1 MEVLRNKKG
10 FICDMDGVLYHG
22 NHLLDGAK
30 KFVDWLKAE
39 NKEFLFLTNSSER
52 SPKELSQKLARLGI
66 DVGEE
71 HFYTSAL
78 ATASF
83 VAWQSP
89 GSTVYVIGEAGLI
102 NAIYDSGLSMNDMNP
117 EYVIVGETRGY
128 SFEKIEK
135 AVELVQKGAK
145 LIGTNPDKTGPTEKG
160 IMPATGAL
168 IAPIEIASGREA
180 YFVGKPNPLMMRSA
194 MKKLGTE
201 VKDTVIIGDR
211 MDTDIVAGTES
222 EIDTVLV
229 LTGVTARD
237 HVNDFS
243 YRPRYVLNNVGEVP
257 D

>member
-1 MEVLRNKKG
+1 MDILRNKKG

-30 KFVDWLKAE
+30 KFVDWLKDE
-39 NKEFLFLTNSSER
+39 KKEFLFLTNSSER
-52 SPKELSQKLARLGI
+52 SPKELSQKLSRLGI
-66 DVGEE
+66 EVGEE

-83 VAWQSP
+83 LAWQSP
-89 GSTVYVIGEAGLI
+89 GCGIYVIGEAGLI
-102 NAIYDSGLSMNDMNP
+102 NAVYDAGLTMNDMSP
-117 EYVIVGETRGY
+117 EYVVVGETRTYG
-128 SFEKIEK
+128 FEKIEK
-135 AVELVQKGAK
+135 AVQLVQKGAK

-194 MKKLGTE
+194 MKRLGTD

-229 LTGVTARD
+229 LSGVTSKD
-237 HVNDFS
+237 HINDFS
-243 YRPRYVLNNVGEVP
+243 YRPRYVIENAGKII

>member
-1 MEVLRNKKG
+1 MEILRNKKG

-30 KFVDWLKAE
+30 KFVDWLKSE

-102 NAIYDSGLSMNDMNP
+102 NAVYDLGLSMNDVNP
-117 EYVIVGETRGY
+117 EYVIVGESRTY
-128 SFEKIEK
+128 SYEKIEK

-168 IAPIEIASGREA
+168 IAPIEIASGRSA
-180 YFVGKPNPLMMRSA
+180 YFIGKPNPLMMRSA
-194 MKKLGTE
+194 MKKLGTHRGE
-201 VKDTVIIGDR
+201 TVIIGDR
-211 MDTDIVAGTES
+211 MDTDIVAGTEA

-229 LTGVTARD
+229 LTGVTQKD
-237 HVNDFS
+237 HINDFS
-243 YRPRYVLNNVGEVP
+243 YRPRYVLNNVGEVTE
-257 D
+257 

>member
-1 MEVLRNKKG
+1 MEILRKKKG

-22 NHLLDGAK
+22 NNLLPGAK
-30 KFVDWLKAE
+30 KFVDWLKSE

-52 SPKELSQKLARLGI
+52 SPKELSQKLQRLGI
-66 DVGEE
+66 DINEE

-89 GSTVYVIGEAGLI
+89 GCSAYVIGEAGLI
-102 NAIYDSGLSMNDMNP
+102 NAIYDSGLSMNDVSP
-117 EYVIVGETRGY
+117 EYVIVGETRSY

-135 AVELVQKGAK
+135 AVELVQRGAK

-180 YFVGKPNPLMMRSA
+180 YFIGKPNPLMMRSA
-194 MKKLGTE
+194 LKRLGTD

-211 MDTDIVAGTES
+211 MDTDILAGTES

-229 LTGVTARD
+229 LTGVTLRERI
-237 HVNDFS
+237 NDFS
-243 YRPRYVLNNVGEVP
+243 YRPRYVFNNVGEVT

>member
-1 MEVLRNKKG
+1 MEILRQKKG

-22 NHLLDGAK
+22 NKILPGAK
-30 KFVDWLKAE
+30 KFVDWLRKE

-52 SPKELSQKLARLGI
+52 SPIELSQKLSRLGI
-66 DVGEE
+66 EVAAE

-89 GSTVYVIGEAGLI
+89 GCSAYVIGEAGLI
-102 NAIYDSGLSMNDMNP
+102 NAIYDAGLSMNDVSP
-117 EYVIVGETRGY
+117 EYVIVGETRSY

-194 MKKLGTE
+194 LKRLGTD

-229 LTGVTARD
+229 LTGVTLEERI
-237 HVNDFS
+237 NDFS
-243 YRPRYVLNNVGEVP
+243 YRPRYVLNNVGEVLE
-257 D
+257 

>member
-1 MEVLRNKKG
+1 MEILRQKRG

-22 NHLLDGAK
+22 NNLLPGAK
-30 KFVDWLKAE
+30 KFVDWLKSE
-39 NKEFLFLTNSSER
+39 NKDFLFLTNSSER

-66 DVGEE
+66 EVGED

-78 ATASF
+78 ATAEF

-89 GSTVYVIGEAGLI
+89 GCSAYVIGEAGLI
-102 NAIYDSGLSMNDMNP
+102 NAMYDCGLSMNDVSP
-117 EYVIVGETRGY
+117 EYVIVGETRSY
-128 SFEKIEK
+128 SYEKIEK
-135 AVELVQKGAK
+135 AVQLVQKGAK

-180 YFVGKPNPLMMRSA
+180 YFIGKPNPLMMRSA
-194 MKKLGTE
+194 LKKLGTA
-201 VKDTVIIGDR
+201 VKDSVIIGDR

-229 LTGVTARD
+229 LTGVTLKERI
-237 HVNDFS
+237 NDFS
-243 YRPRYVLNNVGEVP
+243 YRPRYVLNNVGEVL